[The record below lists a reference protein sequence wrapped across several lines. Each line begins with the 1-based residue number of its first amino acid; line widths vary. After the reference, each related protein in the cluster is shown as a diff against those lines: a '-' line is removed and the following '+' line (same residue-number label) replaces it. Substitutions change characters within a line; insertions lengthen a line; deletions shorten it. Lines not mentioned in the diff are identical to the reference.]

1 MPQLDATTV
10 GERLGLGDD
19 HRVWLAGLEAIGPPA
34 PSPVL
39 PSPSNVFLLF
49 ERLGIIGADA
59 ADLTRSWPSP
69 DRTPELLWLLERC
82 HRCIVADLGGTSELA
97 PWPSL
102 PRNLGAPGRFFYAYV
117 FLAAVPDVRR
127 WHRQRNIPD
136 DVSWATLADL
146 GRHLPVNR
154 RVHGEGGLDRPLW
167 LRSHFRGAFTSSDG
181 SSSAARGSP
190 TSRPCWSTSRCRFVT
205 ATQRS
210 TSISLSRG
218 R

>member
-39 PSPSNVFLLF
+39 PNPSNVFLLF

-82 HRCIVADLGGTSELA
+82 HRCIVADWAEPRSWHRGPPFHGTSVRLA
-97 PWPSL
+97 
-102 PRNLGAPGRFFYAYV
+102 
-117 FLAAVPDVRR
+117 
-127 WHRQRNIPD
+127 
-136 DVSWATLADL
+136 
-146 GRHLPVNR
+146 
-154 RVHGEGGLDRPLW
+154 
-167 LRSHFRGAFTSSDG
+167 G
-181 SSSAARGSP
+181 SSMPMSSWPRSP
-190 TSRPCWSTSRCRFVT
+190 TSAVGIGSATSPT
-205 ATQRS
+205 MSPGLPLPTWAATCP
-210 TSISLSRG
+210 
-218 R
+218 